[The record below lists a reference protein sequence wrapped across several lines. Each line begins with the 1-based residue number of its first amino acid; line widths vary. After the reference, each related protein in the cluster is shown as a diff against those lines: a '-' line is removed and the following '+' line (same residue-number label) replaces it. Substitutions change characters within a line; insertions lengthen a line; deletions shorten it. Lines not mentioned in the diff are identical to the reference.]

1 MNKQFQV
8 AVIGGGPAGSAAT
21 ITAARAGMRVLQL
34 ERGILPRQR
43 VCGEF
48 VSAESLQTLAALLGK
63 HPLVESSPRISQTRL
78 FVDDEIITA
87 PLAPAG
93 ASITRFDL
101 DAALWHAATDAGAE
115 CRQKVSVE
123 GIESGPQFR
132 IKTADETYETDAI
145 INAAGRWSN
154 LNPLPAL
161 DAKRKQLGIKTHF
174 REYAPSTSVDLY
186 FFEGGYCGVQPVGDN
201 VVNVCAVMKASVA
214 KSLPEVFT
222 LHPQLWAR
230 SRRWEDTFPPVS
242 TSPLVFRKPEPVLGR
257 IFQVGDAAGFIDPFV
272 GDGISLALRSGVM
285 AAESLIGS
293 ANLSTALE
301 RYERHYAAEL
311 SSPFT
316 AASQIRKL
324 LRMPRVL
331 RKITAR
337 AIQWSGAGDFLVGA
351 TR

>member
-1 MNKQFQV
+1 MNKHFQV
-8 AVIGGGPAGSAAT
+8 VVIGGGPAGSAAT

-48 VSAESLQTLAALLGK
+48 VSAESLQTLSTLLGK

-101 DAALWHAATDAGAE
+101 DAALWQAAQDAGAE
-115 CRQKVSVE
+115 CRQKVPVE
-123 GIESGPQFR
+123 AIERGPRFR
-132 IKTADETYETDAI
+132 IKTADETFEADAV
-145 INAAGRWSN
+145 INGAGRWSS
-154 LNPLPAL
+154 LNPLPPL
-161 DAKRKQLGIKTHF
+161 DAKLKQLGVKTHF
-174 REYAPSTSVDLY
+174 RETAPSASVDLY
-186 FFEGGYCGVQPVGDN
+186 FFDGGYCGVQPVGDN
-201 VVNVCAVMKASVA
+201 VVNVCAVVKASVA

-222 LHPQLWAR
+222 LHPQLLLR
-230 SRRWEDTFPPVS
+230 SRGWVEVFAPVS
-242 TSPLVFRKPEPVLGR
+242 TSPLVFRKPQPVQNR

-293 ANLSTALE
+293 VDLSAALE
-301 RYERHYAAEL
+301 SYERQYAAEL

-324 LRMPRVL
+324 LRMPRSL

-337 AIQWSGAGDFLVGA
+337 AIQWSGAGEFLVGA